1 MKSALLAA
9 ALSIAAITSPSA
21 PAQAQD
27 FTSGGFH
34 GGGFTGSDFT
44 RVFPAPTR
52 NQGWGVHARPGF
64 GFDRHRH
71 DGDRHRRHDGQLD
84 NGVVLGGY
92 YGGEWALY
100 HNRSWEPDSFNDW
113 WHDNPER
120 AYPAWMQHNQ
130 HCDRMWYRGD
140 TLVC

>member
-9 ALSIAAITSPSA
+9 ALSIAAIASPSV
-21 PAQAQD
+21 PARAQD
-27 FTSGGFH
+27 FTNGGFH
-34 GGGFTGSDFT
+34 GGDFTGSDFSG
-44 RVFPAPTR
+44 VFPAVTQ
-52 NQGWGVHARPGF
+52 NQGWGIHARSGF
-64 GFDRHRH
+64 GVGRHHH
-71 DGDRHRRHDGQLD
+71 DGDHHRRHDGRFD
-84 NGVVLGGY
+84 DGVVLGGY

-100 HNRSWEPDSFNDW
+100 NNRSWEPDSFNDW